1 MICRAASRK
10 PSSSFA
16 TTATLLAEGRRAL
29 PELSDRLAR
38 IAPYAGTEREGWAVR
53 EAYAL
58 APTANFSRA
67 ILQTSPA
74 RLAVSRLPRLTWSDW
89 GTPDRVLRSLASAG
103 ISPPW
108 LREVTRARETADV
121 GLVIAESSL
130 AF

>member
-1 MICRAASRK
+1 M
-10 PSSSFA
+10 
-16 TTATLLAEGRRAL
+16 
-29 PELSDRLAR
+29 
-38 IAPYAGTEREGWAVR
+38 R